1 MTTPPAVPPDTVP
14 RPLHRSQFKPIL
26 ITLLCAV
33 LLTGGSCYGFLNTF
47 NYNGPNK
54 PVANL
59 FMVGFFVGIAGI
71 IAAGVWALVT
81 IVLYFVR
88 AAREEP

>member
-1 MTTPPAVPPDTVP
+1 VPPDTVP

-26 ITLLCAV
+26 ITLLCAI
-33 LLTGGSCYGFLNTF
+33 LLAAGSCYGFLTTLTTASN
-47 NYNGPNK
+47 NPA
-54 PVANL
+54 ANW
-59 FMVGFFVGIAGI
+59 FIVGFVVGV
-71 IAAGVWALVT
+71 AAIPAVGVWAVVA